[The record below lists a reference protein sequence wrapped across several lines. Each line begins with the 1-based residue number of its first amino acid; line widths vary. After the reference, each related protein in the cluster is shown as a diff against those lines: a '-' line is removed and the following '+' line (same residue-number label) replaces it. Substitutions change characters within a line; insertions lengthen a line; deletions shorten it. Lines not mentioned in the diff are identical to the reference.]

1 MRIGKPEQIPALD
14 GLRGIAILSVMV
26 FHFSC
31 VFENGASRLDHW
43 VVSLASHGSRGVD
56 LFFVLSG
63 FLITRILIRSRES
76 TNCLQSFYMRRVLR
90 IFPVYFL
97 YVFIVF
103 GIMRQFDPM
112 SMQHTRLWPYLAYIS
127 NWQKGTGLADPHLT
141 HMWSLAVEE
150 QFYLVWPLLV
160 LLCPPKRLMQ
170 ASVAI
175 CLFALG
181 LRIVA
186 TGQVAPQILF
196 RMTPFRADALAG
208 GAIIACIFESER
220 KTELIKRFALPVA
233 GLVFLATLVLRGSA
247 YAHALEFSAIVVG
260 CAALIFFAAQQ
271 NPSALRHPLL
281 TAVGKYSYG
290 MYVYHLLM
298 GSLIWSLLKTFHNV
312 VPLAA
317 LKWSYF
323 PIASACVFA
332 AAWLSY
338 HYFEM
343 PFLRLKERFAA
354 RVDSVPQ
361 VNPEDT
367 GRPAPQL
374 VPYFPETGAAA

>member
-31 VFENGASRLDHW
+31 VFENGATQFDHW

-76 TNCLQSFYMRRVLR
+76 TNCLQSFYMRRILR

-103 GIMRQFDPM
+103 GIVRHFDPM
-112 SMQHTRLWPYLAYIS
+112 SMQHTRLWPYVAYIS
-127 NWQKGTGLADPHLT
+127 NWQKETGLTDPHLT

-160 LLCPPKRLMQ
+160 LLCPPRRLIQ
-170 ASVAI
+170 VSAGI
-175 CLFALG
+175 CLLALG
-181 LRIVA
+181 LRILA

-208 GAIIACIFESER
+208 GAIIACLFESEHR
-220 KTELIKRFALPVA
+220 DELIKRFALPVA
-233 GLVFLATLVLRGSA
+233 GLVLLATLALHGSS
-247 YAHALEFSAIVVG
+247 YAHALEFSGIVVG
-260 CAALIFFAAQQ
+260 CAALIFFAAQH
-271 NPSALRHPLL
+271 NPSALRHPVL
-281 TAVGKYSYG
+281 TAIGKYSYG

-312 VPLAA
+312 VPFAA

-332 AAWLSY
+332 VAWLSY

-343 PFLRLKERFAA
+343 PFLRLKEKFAA
-354 RVDSVPQ
+354 Q
-361 VNPEDT
+361 VVSAPEVET
-367 GRPAPQL
+367 GDAGLSTPQL